1 MDPHI
6 HRYSIILPV
15 KNGGSYL
22 KECVNSILSQSFGG
36 FNLHVLDNNSDDGS
50 LQWVKSLKDDR
61 IKLYSSEVPL
71 TMEENWGSIV
81 SIPKNEFMTMI
92 GHDDI
97 LDREYLSVIN
107 KLILKHPGASL
118 YQTHFKYIDVTGS
131 TIRHCKPMDEV
142 QSASEFL
149 ASFLAS
155 TIDAMGTGFM
165 MRSSDYNAYGG
176 IPFYPNLLFADFELW
191 IRLAAKSYKATAT
204 EECFCFRLHQSATTK
219 SPDVKFHLAFD
230 QFIKFLMELKRENA
244 DFDRTIEKYS
254 LDFITF
260 YCKSLSHRLL
270 RTANNK
276 RNGLTVS
283 SFLKSCKEYADMLAP
298 QNNFHPCDTY
308 SVKLARQIDSNF
320 FTRSLFLLFKKI
332 KRKPILP

>member
-1 MDPHI
+1 MDPNDY
-6 HRYSIILPV
+6 RYSIILPV

-22 KECVNSILSQSFGG
+22 KQCVNSILSQSFGG

-61 IKLYSSEVPL
+61 IKLYPSEVSL
-71 TMEENWGSIV
+71 TMEQNWGRIV
-81 SIPKNEFMTMI
+81 SIQKNEFMTMI

-97 LDREYLSVIN
+97 LDSEYLSVID
-107 KLILKHPGASL
+107 KLILRHPDASL
-118 YQTHFKYIDVTGS
+118 YQTHFRYIDPSGS
-131 TIRHCKPMDEV
+131 AIRHCKPMDEV

-155 TIDAMGTGFM
+155 TIDTMGTGFV
-165 MRSSDYNAYGG
+165 MRSADYNACGG
-176 IPFYPNLLFADFELW
+176 IPSYPNLLFADFELW
-191 IRLAAKSYKATAT
+191 INLALKGYKATAF
-204 EECFCFRLHQSATTK
+204 EECFGFRLHQSATTT
-219 SPDVKFHLAFD
+219 SPDIKFHLAFS
-230 QFIKFLMELKRENA
+230 QFIKFLVGLKTRNS
-244 DFDRTIEKYS
+244 DLSRTIERYS
-254 LDFITF
+254 LDFIGF
-260 YCKSLSHRLL
+260 YCKGLSHRLL

-283 SFLKSCKEYADMLAP
+283 SFLKSCKDYADMLAP
-298 QNNFHPCDTY
+298 QNNFDPCDTY